1 MNLKQLEDF
10 AETVDKYGLA
20 LCGILYPSQMDQL
33 RKELEYFRKYH
44 QIRNI
49 EDSFTR
55 LAFMMIVSDLLWQ
68 ERQGKG
74 EQG

>member
-10 AETVDKYGLA
+10 AGTVDKYGVA
-20 LCGILYPSQMDQL
+20 LCGILYPSQMEQL
-33 RKELEYFRKYH
+33 RKELEYFKKYR

-74 EQG
+74 DLE

>member
-1 MNLKQLEDF
+1 MNLKQLESF
-10 AETVDKYGLA
+10 AETVDKYGIA
-20 LCGILYPSQMDQL
+20 LCGILYPSQMEQL
-33 RKELEYFRKYH
+33 RKELEYFKKYR

-74 EQG
+74 DLE